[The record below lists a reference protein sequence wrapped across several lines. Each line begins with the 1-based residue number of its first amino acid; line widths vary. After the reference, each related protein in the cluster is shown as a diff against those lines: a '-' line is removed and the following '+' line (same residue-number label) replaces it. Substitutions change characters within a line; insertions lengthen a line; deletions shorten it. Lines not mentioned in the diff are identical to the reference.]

1 MGALPALPALTQA
14 VPSAFLHLH
23 GLLQM
28 SLPRESPPDPPS
40 RGGRS
45 LLWGPVFVSFPLD
58 QHRARTGPQAQSL
71 HHVPTTLPGPYPRQ
85 IAAGPETH
93 TPRSDTEQAQHVCC
107 MMAEEMTWGPEDP
120 SLLPLCDLGQFMQP
134 L

>member
-1 MGALPALPALTQA
+1 MLFQPYP
-14 VPSAFLHLH
+14 P
-23 GLLQM
+23 
-28 SLPRESPPDPPS
+28 LPRLFPLPFSTCTASFRCLFLGKALLIDPPS